1 MKEKDKQT
9 IQQNTECT
17 DMPATSANEKDPME
31 LSRQFYEKSMGKV
44 NKNGGSMRFVPSVLF
59 LAFIFTMS
67 VWFIFGEKAEYS
79 SSEKRYLEKFPE
91 TTLSKIADGTFGEKF
106 EKYFADH
113 FPKRNFWV
121 GFDAYY
127 NLELGNNGANGVYH
141 CKGDYLINKPVPETN
156 NLEKNI
162 KAVTDFK
169 KLVPDT
175 PLTLLFAPSTGYI
188 ISDALPDV
196 HNTYNDDRYF
206 DYAQKTL
213 SDNGIAFVDLRQTF
227 KDAYA
232 RQVKLYYRTDHHWTT
247 SGAYI
252 AYNRLC
258 ETLGVAP
265 CPPNQFTAQNYD
277 GFFGTTYSTSGFWL
291 TPSESIQVRTNPA
304 NSENNI
310 TVTITEGT
318 QKKEYHSLYFYD
330 HLKEDDKYPVFLD
343 GNHPLTTIQN
353 TNAPNGTIILIK
365 DSFSHCFAPFL
376 AENYRKVILVDM
388 RYYKQSVSQMITAEN
403 PEQVVVLYGIDNFLT
418 DTDIVWLG

>member
-1 MKEKDKQT
+1 ME
-9 IQQNTECT
+9 NPLHE
-17 DMPATSANEKDPME
+17 EKDPME
-31 LSRQFYEKSMGKV
+31 LSRKFYESSMGYV
-44 NKNGGSMRFVPSVLF
+44 NKNSGKMRFLPSVLF
-59 LAFIFTMS
+59 IGFVFVMS

-79 SSEKRYLEKFPE
+79 SSEKRYLQKFPE
-91 TTLSKIADGTFGEKF
+91 TTFSKIADGTFSENF

-113 FPKRNFWV
+113 FPNRNFWV

-127 NLELGNNGANGVYH
+127 NLELGNNGANGVYY
-141 CKGDYLINKPVPETN
+141 CKGDYLINKPVSENN

-169 KLVPDT
+169 KLIPDT
-175 PLTLLFAPSTGYI
+175 PVTVLFAPSTGYI
-188 ISDALPDV
+188 IDDALPKV
-196 HNTYNDDRYF
+196 HDTYNDDLYF
-206 DYAQKTL
+206 DYAQKTFAE
-213 SDNGIAFVDLRQTF
+213 NQTAFVDLRQTF
-227 KDAYA
+227 KDAYY
-232 RQVKLYYRTDHHWTT
+232 QQHIKLYYRTDHHWTT

-252 AYNRLC
+252 AYTKLC
-258 ETLGVAP
+258 EQLGITP
-265 CPPNQFTAQNYD
+265 SPKSQFTAQNYD
-277 GFFGTTYSTSGFWL
+277 GFYGTTYSTSGFWNI
-291 TPSESIQVRTNPA
+291 PSESIQVRTNPA

-318 QKKEYHSLYFYD
+318 KINEYHSLYFYN
-330 HLKEDDKYPVFLD
+330 HLEEDDKYPVFLD

-353 TNAPNGTIILIK
+353 TNAQNGTIILIK

-388 RYYKQSVSQMITAEN
+388 RYYKQNVSQMVATEQ

>member
-1 MKEKDKQT
+1 ME
-9 IQQNTECT
+9 NPLNE
-17 DMPATSANEKDPME
+17 EKDPME
-31 LSRQFYEKSMGKV
+31 LSKKFYENSMGYV
-44 NKNGGSMRFVPSVLF
+44 NKNSGAMRFLPSLLF
-59 LAFIFTMS
+59 IGFVFVMS

-79 SSEKRYLEKFPE
+79 SSEKRYLQKFPE
-91 TTLSKIADGTFGEKF
+91 TTFSKIADGTFSENF

-113 FPKRNFWV
+113 FPNRNFWV

-127 NLELGNNGANGVYH
+127 NLELGNNGANGVYY
-141 CKGDYLINKPVPETN
+141 CKGDYLINKPVPEIN

-169 KLVPDT
+169 KLIPNT
-175 PLTLLFAPSTGYI
+175 PMTVLFAPSTGYI
-188 ISDALPDV
+188 INDALPKV
-196 HNTYNDDRYF
+196 HDTYNDDRYF

-213 SDNGIAFVDLRQTF
+213 AENQTAFVDLRQTF
-227 KDAYA
+227 KDAY
-232 RQVKLYYRTDHHWTT
+232 QQHIKLYYRTDHHWTT

-252 AYNRLC
+252 AYTKLC
-258 ETLGVAP
+258 EQLGITP
-265 CPPNQFTAQNYD
+265 FPKNQFTAQNYD
-277 GFFGTTYSTSGFWL
+277 GFYGTTYSTSGFWNI
-291 TPSESIQVRTNPA
+291 PSESIQVRTNPA

-318 QKKEYHSLYFYD
+318 KTNEYHSLYFYN
-330 HLKEDDKYPVFLD
+330 HLEEDDKYPVFLD

-353 TNAPNGTIILIK
+353 TNAQNGTIILIK

-388 RYYKQSVSQMITAEN
+388 RYYKQNVSQMVAVEQ